1 MAIANTSKCIIMERN
16 KKKSFLIFLS
26 KFFLFFSKGI
36 LSYEITDLIKILV
49 EKNET
54 NSKFKYDNLI
64 DEKNLE
70 LADTLYI
77 PEIDYSFN
85 VSNSTTST
93 NTTSTLN
100 SNTHTLSATVNLY
113 TGGFSQL
120 NLITAQTRNQAYD
133 YLREYQKEL
142 LIKELLNGYSNLQ
155 TLIFKKKNQ
164 QLNLEFYRKKVLEA
178 EILFKANRITKTEVL
193 DLENELLEAQ
203 SVSLDYDR
211 KIDNL
216 MLQVSKLL
224 DLEIYDEDVN
234 FDYVIDVSNSQIS
247 KKLFSELMNSS
258 YGQYLSFIENTYLPE
273 LEMSKKDLRPSV
285 DLTYSLSESDN
296 YSAVIDHRR
305 SSSLSLSFSV
315 PIYDGYKDENNF
327 NIEEYNYQK
336 KLLEHKDLKRDLLN
350 TYLESWNNYDF
361 YLNKINNQEK
371 IIDSLE
377 LKLQGNE
384 ILYKAQ
390 KIDITQ
396 LIESKNELND
406 AHNIL
411 LDLKSSKKYYL
422 IDILILN
429 GDLNT
434 IINGLG

>member
-1 MAIANTSKCIIMERN
+1 MAKIKI
-16 KKKSFLIFLS
+16 IFLS
-26 KFFLFFSKGI
+26 TFFLFFSKGI

-64 DEKNLE
+64 DDKNLE

-93 NTTSTLN
+93 NSTSTLN

-113 TGGFSQL
+113 NGGFSQL
-120 NLITAQTRNQAYD
+120 NLITTQTRNQAFD

-296 YSAVIDHRR
+296 YSAAIDHRR
-305 SSSLSLSFSV
+305 SSSLSLSLSV

-327 NIEEYNYQK
+327 DIEEYNYQK

>member
-1 MAIANTSKCIIMERN
+1 MAKIKI
-16 KKKSFLIFLS
+16 IFLS
-26 KFFLFFSKGI
+26 TFFLFFSKGI

-113 TGGFSQL
+113 NGGFSQL
-120 NLITAQTRNQAYD
+120 NLITTQTRNQAFD

-178 EILFKANRITKTEVL
+178 EILFKANRVTKTEVL

-234 FDYVIDVSNSQIS
+234 FDYVIDVSNSQIT

-296 YSAVIDHRR
+296 YSAAIDHRR
-305 SSSLSLSFSV
+305 SSSLSLSLSV

-371 IIDSLE
+371 IINSLE

>member
-1 MAIANTSKCIIMERN
+1 MAKIKI
-16 KKKSFLIFLS
+16 IFLS
-26 KFFLFFSKGI
+26 TFFLFFSKGI

-93 NTTSTLN
+93 NATSTLN

-113 TGGFSQL
+113 NGGFSQL
-120 NLITAQTRNQAYD
+120 NLITTQTRNQAFD

-178 EILFKANRITKTEVL
+178 EILFKANRVTKTEVL

-296 YSAVIDHRR
+296 YSAAIDHRR
-305 SSSLSLSFSV
+305 SSSLSLSLSV

-327 NIEEYNYQK
+327 DIEEYNYQK

>member
-1 MAIANTSKCIIMERN
+1 MAKIKI
-16 KKKSFLIFLS
+16 IFLS
-26 KFFLFFSKGI
+26 TFFLFFSKSI

-54 NSKFKYDNLI
+54 NSQFKYDNLI
-64 DEKNLE
+64 DDKNLE

-77 PEIDYSFN
+77 PEIDYSFSI
-85 VSNSTTST
+85 SNSTTST
-93 NTTSTLN
+93 DSTSTVN
-100 SNTHTLSATVNLY
+100 ADTHTLSATVNLY
-113 TGGFSQL
+113 NGGFSQL
-120 NLITAQTRNQAYD
+120 NLITTQTRNQAFD

-296 YSAVIDHRR
+296 YSAAIDHRR
-305 SSSLSLSFSV
+305 SSSMSLSLSV
-315 PIYDGYKDENNF
+315 PIYDGFKDENNF
-327 NIEEYNYQK
+327 DIEEYNYQK

>member
-1 MAIANTSKCIIMERN
+1 MAKIKIIV
-16 KKKSFLIFLS
+16 LS
-26 KFFLFFSKGI
+26 TFFLFFSKGI

-113 TGGFSQL
+113 NGGFSQL
-120 NLITAQTRNQAYD
+120 NLITTQTRNQAFD

-224 DLEIYDEDVN
+224 DLDIYDEDVN
-234 FDYVIDVSNSQIS
+234 FDYVIDVSNAQIS

-296 YSAVIDHRR
+296 YSAAIDHRR
-305 SSSLSLSFSV
+305 SSSLSLSLSV

>member
-1 MAIANTSKCIIMERN
+1 MYPYFYFGERTITN
-16 KKKSFLIFLS
+16 SP
-26 KFFLFFSKGI
+26 FFLFFSKGI

-93 NTTSTLN
+93 NSTSTLN

-113 TGGFSQL
+113 NGGFSQL
-120 NLITAQTRNQAYD
+120 NLITTQTRNQAYD

-224 DLEIYDEDVN
+224 DLDIYDEDVN
-234 FDYVIDVSNSQIS
+234 FDYVIDVSNAQIS

-296 YSAVIDHRR
+296 YSAAIDHRR
-305 SSSLSLSFSV
+305 SSSLSLSLSI
-315 PIYDGYKDENNF
+315 PIYDGFKDENNF
-327 NIEEYNYQK
+327 DIEEYNYQK

>member
-1 MAIANTSKCIIMERN
+1 MAKIKI
-16 KKKSFLIFLS
+16 IFLVL
-26 KFFLFFSKGI
+26 FFLFFSKSI
-36 LSYEITDLIKILV
+36 LAYEITDLIKILV

-85 VSNSTTST
+85 ISNSITST
-93 NTTSTLN
+93 NSTSTLN

-113 TGGFSQL
+113 NGGFSQL
-120 NLITAQTRNQAYD
+120 NLVTTQTRNQAFD

-164 QLNLEFYRKKVLEA
+164 QLNLEFYRQKVLEA

-203 SVSLDYDR
+203 TVSLDYDR
-211 KIDNL
+211 QIDNL

-234 FDYVIDVSNSQIS
+234 FDYVIELSNIEIN
-247 KKLFSELMNSS
+247 KKLFSELMNST
-258 YGQYLSFIENTYLPE
+258 YGQYLSFIEKTYSPE
-273 LEMSKKDLRPSV
+273 LEMSKKDLKPSV
-285 DLTYSLSESDN
+285 DLNYSLSESDN
-296 YSAVIDHRR
+296 YSSTIDHRR
-305 SSSLSLSFSV
+305 SSTLSLSLSI

-327 NIEEYNYQK
+327 DIEEYNYQK

-361 YLNKINNQEK
+361 YLNKINNQVK
-371 IIDSLE
+371 IINSLE
-377 LKLQGNE
+377 LKLKGNE

-390 KIDITQ
+390 KIDITK
-396 LIESKNELND
+396 LIESKNDLND
-406 AHNIL
+406 AHNVL
-411 LDLKSSKKYYL
+411 LDLKTSKKYYL
-422 IDILILN
+422 IDILIFNGELN
-429 GDLNT
+429 K

>member
-1 MAIANTSKCIIMERN
+1 MAKIKI
-16 KKKSFLIFLS
+16 IFLS
-26 KFFLFFSKGI
+26 TFFLFFSKGI

-70 LADTLYI
+70 LADTIYI

-93 NTTSTLN
+93 NSTSTLN

-113 TGGFSQL
+113 NGGFSQL
-120 NLITAQTRNQAYD
+120 NLITTQTRNQAFD

-178 EILFKANRITKTEVL
+178 EILFKANRVTKTEVL

-234 FDYVIDVSNSQIS
+234 FDYVIDVSNSQIT

-296 YSAVIDHRR
+296 YSAAIDHRR
-305 SSSLSLSFSV
+305 SSSLSLSLSV
-315 PIYDGYKDENNF
+315 PIYDGFKDENNF
-327 NIEEYNYQK
+327 DIEEYNYQK

>member
-1 MAIANTSKCIIMERN
+1 MAKIKI
-16 KKKSFLIFLS
+16 IFLS
-26 KFFLFFSKGI
+26 TFFLFFSKGI
-36 LSYEITDLIKILV
+36 LYYEITDLIKILV

-54 NSKFKYDNLI
+54 NSQFKYDNLI
-64 DEKNLE
+64 DDKNLE

-77 PEIDYSFN
+77 PEIDYSFSI
-85 VSNSTTST
+85 SNSTTST
-93 NTTSTLN
+93 DSTSTVN
-100 SNTHTLSATVNLY
+100 ADTHTLSATVNLY
-113 TGGFSQL
+113 NGGFSQL
-120 NLITAQTRNQAYD
+120 NLITTQTRNQAFD

-234 FDYVIDVSNSQIS
+234 FDYLIDVSNSQIS

-296 YSAVIDHRR
+296 YSAAIDHRR
-305 SSSLSLSFSV
+305 SSSLSLSLSV

>member
-1 MAIANTSKCIIMERN
+1 MAKIKI
-16 KKKSFLIFLS
+16 IFLS
-26 KFFLFFSKGI
+26 AFFLFFSKSI
-36 LSYEITDLIKILV
+36 LSYEINDLIKILV

-64 DEKNLE
+64 DDKNLE

-113 TGGFSQL
+113 NGGFSQL
-120 NLITAQTRNQAYD
+120 NLITTQTRNQAYD

-178 EILFKANRITKTEVL
+178 EILFKANRVTKTEVL

-224 DLEIYDEDVN
+224 DLDIYDEDVN
-234 FDYVIDVSNSQIS
+234 FDYVIDVSNAQIS

-296 YSAVIDHRR
+296 YSAAIDHRR
-305 SSSLSLSFSV
+305 SSSLSLSLSV
-315 PIYDGYKDENNF
+315 PIYDGFKDENNF
-327 NIEEYNYQK
+327 DIEEYNYQK

>member
-1 MAIANTSKCIIMERN
+1 MAKIKI
-16 KKKSFLIFLS
+16 IFLS
-26 KFFLFFSKGI
+26 TFFLFFSKGI

-64 DEKNLE
+64 DDKNLE

-93 NTTSTLN
+93 NSTSTLN

-113 TGGFSQL
+113 NGGFSQL
-120 NLITAQTRNQAYD
+120 NLITTQTRNQAFD

-178 EILFKANRITKTEVL
+178 EILFKANRVTKTEVL

-224 DLEIYDEDVN
+224 DLDIYDEDVN
-234 FDYVIDVSNSQIS
+234 FDYVIDVSNAQIS

-305 SSSLSLSFSV
+305 SSSLSLSLSV

>member
-1 MAIANTSKCIIMERN
+1 MAKIKI
-16 KKKSFLIFLS
+16 IFLS
-26 KFFLFFSKGI
+26 TFFLFFSKGI

-93 NTTSTLN
+93 NATSTLN

-113 TGGFSQL
+113 NGGFSQL
-120 NLITAQTRNQAYD
+120 NLITTQTRNQAFD

-234 FDYVIDVSNSQIS
+234 FDYVIDVSNSQIT

-296 YSAVIDHRR
+296 YSAAIDHRR
-305 SSSLSLSFSV
+305 SSSLSLSLSV

-371 IIDSLE
+371 IINSLE

>member
-1 MAIANTSKCIIMERN
+1 MAKIKI
-16 KKKSFLIFLS
+16 IFLS
-26 KFFLFFSKGI
+26 IFFLFFSKGI

-93 NTTSTLN
+93 NATSTLN

-113 TGGFSQL
+113 NGGFSQL
-120 NLITAQTRNQAYD
+120 NLITTQTRNQAFD

-178 EILFKANRITKTEVL
+178 EILFKANRVTKTEVL

-234 FDYVIDVSNSQIS
+234 FDYVIDVSNSQIT

-258 YGQYLSFIENTYLPE
+258 YGKYLSFIENTYLPE

-296 YSAVIDHRR
+296 YSAAIDHRR
-305 SSSLSLSFSV
+305 SSSLSLSLSV

>member
-1 MAIANTSKCIIMERN
+1 MAKIKI
-16 KKKSFLIFLS
+16 IFLS
-26 KFFLFFSKGI
+26 TFFLFFSKGI

-70 LADTLYI
+70 LADTLYV

-93 NTTSTLN
+93 NSTSTLN

-113 TGGFSQL
+113 NGGFSQL
-120 NLITAQTRNQAYD
+120 NLITTQTRNQAFD

-178 EILFKANRITKTEVL
+178 EILFKANRVTKTEVL

-234 FDYVIDVSNSQIS
+234 FDYVIDVSNSQIT

-296 YSAVIDHRR
+296 YSAAIDHRR
-305 SSSLSLSFSV
+305 SSSLSLSLSV

-371 IIDSLE
+371 IINSLE

>member
-1 MAIANTSKCIIMERN
+1 MAKIKIIV
-16 KKKSFLIFLS
+16 LS
-26 KFFLFFSKGI
+26 TFFLFFSKGI

-113 TGGFSQL
+113 NGGFSQL
-120 NLITAQTRNQAYD
+120 NLITTQTRNQAFD

-178 EILFKANRITKTEVL
+178 EILFKANRVTKTEVL

-234 FDYVIDVSNSQIS
+234 FDYVIDVSNSQIT

-296 YSAVIDHRR
+296 YSAAIDHRR
-305 SSSLSLSFSV
+305 SSSLSLSLSV

-361 YLNKINNQEK
+361 YLNKINNQKK

>member
-1 MAIANTSKCIIMERN
+1 MAKIKI
-16 KKKSFLIFLS
+16 IFLS
-26 KFFLFFSKGI
+26 TFFLFFSKGI

-64 DEKNLE
+64 DDKNLE

-93 NTTSTLN
+93 NSTSTLN

-113 TGGFSQL
+113 NGGFSQL
-120 NLITAQTRNQAYD
+120 NLITTQTRNQAFD

-234 FDYVIDVSNSQIS
+234 FDYVIDVSNSQIT

-296 YSAVIDHRR
+296 YSAAIDHRR
-305 SSSLSLSFSV
+305 SSSLSLSLSV
-315 PIYDGYKDENNF
+315 PIYDGFKDENNF
-327 NIEEYNYQK
+327 DIEEYNYQK

>member
-1 MAIANTSKCIIMERN
+1 MAKIKI
-16 KKKSFLIFLS
+16 IFLS
-26 KFFLFFSKGI
+26 TFFLFFSKGI

-70 LADTLYI
+70 LADTIYI

-93 NTTSTLN
+93 NSTSTLN

-113 TGGFSQL
+113 NGGFSQL
-120 NLITAQTRNQAYD
+120 NLITTQTRNQAFD

-224 DLEIYDEDVN
+224 DLDIYDEDVN
-234 FDYVIDVSNSQIS
+234 FDYVIDVSNAQIS

-296 YSAVIDHRR
+296 YSAAIDHRR
-305 SSSLSLSFSV
+305 SSSLSLSLSV

>member
-1 MAIANTSKCIIMERN
+1 MAKIKIIV
-16 KKKSFLIFLS
+16 LS
-26 KFFLFFSKGI
+26 TFFLFFSKGI

-93 NTTSTLN
+93 NSTSTLN

-113 TGGFSQL
+113 NGGFSQL
-120 NLITAQTRNQAYD
+120 NLITTQTRNQAFD

-178 EILFKANRITKTEVL
+178 EILFKANRVTKTEVL

-224 DLEIYDEDVN
+224 DLDIYDEDVN
-234 FDYVIDVSNSQIS
+234 FDYVIDVSNSQIT

-296 YSAVIDHRR
+296 YSAAIDHRR
-305 SSSLSLSFSV
+305 SSSLSLSLSV

>member
-1 MAIANTSKCIIMERN
+1 MAKIKI
-16 KKKSFLIFLS
+16 IFLS
-26 KFFLFFSKGI
+26 TFFLFFSKGI

-49 EKNET
+49 EKNDT

-113 TGGFSQL
+113 NGGFSQL
-120 NLITAQTRNQAYD
+120 NLITTQTRNQAYD

-178 EILFKANRITKTEVL
+178 EILFKANRVTKTEVL

-224 DLEIYDEDVN
+224 DLDIYDEDVN
-234 FDYVIDVSNSQIS
+234 FDYVIDVSNSQIT

-296 YSAVIDHRR
+296 YSAAIDHRR
-305 SSSLSLSFSV
+305 SSSLSLSLSV